1 MIDSTLPLP
10 LYHQVAGILRQ
21 RIEEGTYPVG
31 ARLQSEDEFAAEFD
45 VSRATVRQAT
55 GELVMEGLIVR
66 SQGRGTFVANP
77 PPGRSVLK
85 QRFRGSLSELIAES
99 HRAGTR
105 DIEVQHDAQFPTY
118 VGKALHLAKPF
129 GTIVR
134 RTRMMDGAPFSYTV
148 SYLVPEIGKKA
159 ASVAGLRRK
168 ALMELLAEHG
178 VSLSSA
184 TQSIRAQLADVELCG
199 RIDVELGA
207 PLLYVERL
215 VQDDSGE
222 PVEFV
227 RSWYRG
233 DRYEYTVTLDI
244 DPGSQAGPYV
254 NLA

>member
-105 DIEVQHDAQFPTY
+105 DIEVQHDAQLPTY
-118 VGKALHLAKPF
+118 VGKALHLAKPV

-148 SYLVPEIGKKA
+148 SYLVPEIGRKA

-178 VSLSSA
+178 VALSSA

-207 PLLYVERL
+207 ALLYVERL
-215 VQDDSGE
+215 VHDDSGA

-244 DPGSQAGPYV
+244 DPGSRAGPYV

>member
-1 MIDSTLPLP
+1 MIDSALPLP
-10 LYHQVAGILRQ
+10 LYHRVAVILRQ
-21 RIEEGTYPVG
+21 RIEDGIYPVG

-55 GELVMEGLIVR
+55 GELLMEGLIVR

-77 PPGRSVLK
+77 APGRPVLK

-105 DIEVQHDAQFPTY
+105 DIEVQHDAAFTAY
-118 VGKALHLAKPF
+118 VGKALHLAKPE
-129 GTIVR
+129 GTVVR

-148 SYLVPEIGKKA
+148 SYLPPEIGKA
-159 ASVAGLRRK
+159 LSVAGLRRR

-178 VSLSSA
+178 MSLSSA

-199 RIDVELGA
+199 RIDVQLGA

-215 VQDDSGE
+215 VHDDTGS

-244 DPGSQAGPYV
+244 YPGSQAGPYRG
-254 NLA
+254 LA

>member
-1 MIDSTLPLP
+1 MIDSTMPLP

-21 RIEEGTYPVG
+21 RIEEGIYPVG

-55 GELVMEGLIVR
+55 GALVMEGLIVR

-77 PPGRSVLK
+77 PPRSVLK
-85 QRFRGSLSELIAES
+85 QRFRGSLSDLMAES

-105 DIEVQHDAQFPTY
+105 DIEVEHDAQFPAY
-118 VGKALHLAKPF
+118 VGKALHLAKPE

-148 SYLVPEIGKKA
+148 SYLLPELGRKA

-168 ALMELLAEHG
+168 ALMELLVEHG
-178 VSLSSA
+178 ASLSSA
-184 TQSIRAQLADVELCG
+184 TQSIRAQLADTELCG

-207 PLLYVERL
+207 ALLYVERL
-215 VQDDSGE
+215 VHDDSGA